1 MRTTSEIFVSSKRL
15 SMNELR
21 MTLERRSENKKEEIF
36 ISRNF
41 KKKSYEYK
49 VNYKFYDGL
58 NSDEIDNLEK
68 LFDFKF
74 PKLYRQMLSSFRNFY
89 RETISI
95 DLKGNEEIIKICRLY
110 DYPSDLKEVRWL
122 VNQIYQYIGEI
133 KSVIKENGFDDSEI
147 EGFIPIYSHR
157 VLVVFKNKA
166 LSPVISIY
174 DNDIIIYGND
184 LKDYLINEFGTK
196 R

>member
-1 MRTTSEIFVSSKRL
+1 
-15 SMNELR
+15 MNELR